1 METYIKNNHE
11 VSVSSKFVYC
21 ISIYKLW
28 KQGAC
33 LMDEKYYAS
42 QNPLDLKKI
51 QTTLKRKNYTI
62 QRYIELECA
71 PEDYLISHGY
81 KCMKV

>member
-51 QTTLKRKNYTI
+51 Q
-62 QRYIELECA
+62 
-71 PEDYLISHGY
+71 
-81 KCMKV
+81 MKFI